1 MLKLK
6 KRLNFRIPDRL
17 AVAAVVA
24 LMVTVAIGMPGNRI
38 TFDGDRASL
47 PDTRNATARVE
58 ASEATTDS
66 AGTER
71 GSKLRLLLFRRG

>member
-6 KRLNFRIPDRL
+6 KRLNFHIPDRL

-24 LMVTVAIGMPGNRI
+24 LMVTVAVGMPGNRFA
-38 TFDGDRASL
+38 FDDDPASL
-47 PDTRNATARVE
+47 QDARNATARVE
-58 ASEATTDS
+58 ATEAAGDS

-71 GSKLRLLLFRRG
+71 GFKLRLLLFRSG